1 LRPFPLQPQ
10 DTVSGRCNSK
20 NVDSFL
26 RRPRTAVEGPKH
38 VAQGNSCPR
47 APARAE
53 RLVGPCRGLSCDP
66 GAAGEMCCPL
76 CARSRPACCGAARA
90 TTRHAHLSVPRLPVR
105 QAGVIRSRLS
115 SAGLAALPLRRTRG
129 ASIGQAQMKAATLDD
144 ATEWTLSMAI
154 AKDGGSPVDLTVR
167 VKFSEDEVRELGC
180 ASLA

>member
-1 LRPFPLQPQ
+1 MLTPFCGVHELQWK
-10 DTVSGRCNSK
+10 G
-20 NVDSFL
+20 L
-26 RRPRTAVEGPKH
+26 KH

-167 VKFSEDEVRELGC
+167 VRFSEDEVRELGC

>member
-1 LRPFPLQPQ
+1 
-10 DTVSGRCNSK
+10 
-20 NVDSFL
+20 
-26 RRPRTAVEGPKH
+26 
-38 VAQGNSCPR
+38 
-47 APARAE
+47 
-53 RLVGPCRGLSCDP
+53 
-66 GAAGEMCCPL
+66 M
-76 CARSRPACCGAARA
+76 
-90 TTRHAHLSVPRLPVR
+90 
-105 QAGVIRSRLS
+105 IRSRLS